1 MTGKMLDKIKASTVT
16 LPGFTMVQLRYIS
29 AHRKQGKDLAWSQE
43 NIVIALIDK
52 EAKKIM
58 RGK

>member
-1 MTGKMLDKIKASTVT
+1 MVDKIKASTVT

-29 AHRKQGKDLAWSQE
+29 SHRKQGKDLAWSQE
-43 NIVIALIDK
+43 NIVIGLIDK
-52 EAKKIM
+52 EAKKII